1 MKNKPTNLSLKILSD
16 SYPFLILS
24 FVSCLLPVL
33 CYIQFS
39 FILKSSYAHQLILRA
54 FWPQFSLLS
63 QTWLCFSQKV
73 PPSSLQGL
81 PTLHAFSLFWWIPV
95 SSNVQAYLF
104 VNSLAKFHVPSEW
117 FPHIFI
123 VLLSKDI
130 LFYMVIICLYLSHS
144 SLKVLSTLKCP
155 DDQFLN
161 IPLVNPM
168 LCSCRHW
175 IKALGGQKGQTL
187 SKKQKSFWLK
197 LF

>member
-1 MKNKPTNLSLKILSD
+1 MPTSSSWEPSD
-16 SYPFLILS
+16 HS
-24 FVSCLLPVL
+24 FPSCPRLGCASARGYHPPV
-33 CYIQFS
+33 F
-39 FILKSSYAHQLILRA
+39 RG
-54 FWPQFSLLS
+54 
-63 QTWLCFSQKV
+63 TM
-73 PPSSLQGL
+73 L
-81 PTLHAFSLFWWIPV
+81 PTLHAYSLFWWIPV

-104 VNSLAKFHVPSEW
+104 VNSLAKLHVPSEW
-117 FPHIFI
+117 FPHTFI

-155 DDQFLN
+155 DDQFFN

-187 SKKQKSFWLK
+187 SKKQKSFWLE
-197 LF
+197 LL